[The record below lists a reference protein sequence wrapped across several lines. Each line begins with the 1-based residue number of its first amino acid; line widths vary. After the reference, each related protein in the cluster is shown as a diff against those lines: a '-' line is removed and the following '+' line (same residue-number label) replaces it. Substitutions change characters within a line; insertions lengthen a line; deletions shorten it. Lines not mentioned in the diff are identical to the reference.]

1 MTPFFSL
8 ANIRAGYG
16 ESVVLDELSLDIAE
30 GEIICLLGVNG
41 AGKTTTT
48 RVAAGLLKPW
58 RGEITLDRTSILDVP
73 AHQRVELGIS
83 LSPEGRQIFPDLTV
97 IENLLLGSYSHRARP
112 YRKKTL
118 DEVFALFPKLLERG
132 AQKAGLMSG
141 GEQQMLA
148 LARAL
153 MARPRLLILDEPS
166 LGLAP
171 KIVIDFYAAVAET
184 AKAGISILIVEQNA
198 EAALS
203 AAHRGYVLA
212 GGRIEASGTAAELRG
227 SSVVRE
233 AFLGKLPVPSSKTPK
248 AEDAGSTPTHQVT
261 P

>member
-1 MTPFFSL
+1 MAPLFSL

-16 ESVVLDELSLDIAE
+16 ESVVLQDLSLDIAE

-48 RVAAGLLKPW
+48 RVAVGLLEPW
-58 RGEITLDRTSILDVP
+58 RGEIKFDGTSILNVP
-73 AHQRVELGIS
+73 AHQRVEFGVS
-83 LSPEGRQIFPDLTV
+83 LAPEGRQIFPDLTV
-97 IENLLLGSYSHRARP
+97 IENLLLGSYSDRARP

-118 DEVFALFPKLLERG
+118 DEVFALFPKLLERRT
-132 AQKAGLMSG
+132 QRAGFMSG

-171 KIVIDFYAAVAET
+171 KIVIDVYAAVAET

-227 SSVVRE
+227 SSIVRE
-233 AFLGKLPVPSSKTPK
+233 AFLGKATLPESELPK
-248 AEDAGSTPTHQVT
+248 APMRV
-261 P
+261 

>member
-1 MTPFFSL
+1 MTPLFSL
-8 ANIRAGYG
+8 ASIRAGYG
-16 ESVVLDELSLDIAE
+16 ESVVLQDLSLDIAE

-48 RVAAGLLKPW
+48 RVAVGLLEPW
-58 RGEITLDRTSILDVP
+58 RGEIKFDGTSILNVP

-83 LSPEGRQIFPDLTV
+83 LAPEGRQIFPDLTV
-97 IENLLLGSYSHRARP
+97 IENLLLGSYSDRARP

-118 DEVFALFPKLLERG
+118 DEVFALFPKLLERRT
-132 AQKAGLMSG
+132 QRAGFMSG

-171 KIVIDFYAAVAET
+171 KIVIDVYAAVAET

-227 SSVVRE
+227 SSIVRE
-233 AFLGKLPVPSSKTPK
+233 AFLGKATLPESELAKVAHASLIPPSR
-248 AEDAGSTPTHQVT
+248 
-261 P
+261 